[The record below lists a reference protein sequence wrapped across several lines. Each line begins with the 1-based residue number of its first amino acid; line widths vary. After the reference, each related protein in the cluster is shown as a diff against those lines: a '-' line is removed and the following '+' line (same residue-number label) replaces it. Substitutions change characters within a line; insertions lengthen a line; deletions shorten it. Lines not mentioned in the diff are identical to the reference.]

1 MKEVQNDYYIGLDIG
16 TNSVGWAVTDLQ
28 YNILRKKGKSM
39 WGIRLFEE
47 AKTAAERRVARTNR
61 RRLQRQ
67 KQRIELLQEI
77 FGEEISKVDD
87 KFFIRLKDSSFV
99 PEDKKENQTNSI
111 FNDIK
116 YKDKDYND
124 EFKTIYHL
132 RKALIMGE
140 KEYDVRLVYLAIHHM
155 MKNRGHFL
163 FDSNIANI
171 TSFDTTFNAFKICME
186 EEFGFS
192 MEEIDEGEFEK
203 ILKNKSL
210 SRTKKS
216 ENLLKICGVEKK
228 DEVYRQ
234 FSEIIKLIIGLN
246 CKVSVI
252 FNSEAFEEIEHNK
265 ICFGSGNYDET
276 RVALEDEI
284 QEKAGIIDILQAVYN
299 WTILSDILEGGE
311 YNGKSYISIAKVGK
325 YEKHHNDLK
334 KLKELVKKYCTQENY
349 NDFFVSNEKDN
360 YCAYIGKYM
369 KNGKVKVENK
379 KCSQEDFYKAVKK
392 LLDKMNVDNDVDE
405 AAVTSI
411 KNDIESKTFLQKQV
425 SKDNG
430 VIPYQVNK
438 IELECILENA
448 KEYLPFLNEVD
459 ESCNLTNAE
468 KIVKLF
474 EYKIPYY
481 VGPINTARGDNC
493 WMIRNEGKEGER
505 ITPWNFNDVV
515 DVDLSAEKFIK
526 HMTNKCTYLSKEDV
540 LPKYSLLYTEYMV
553 LNEINNIKVKGVP
566 LDDIDIKL
574 RKGIY
579 NELFKKEKRVSK
591 KRIAE
596 YIKSMGYDATKEDI
610 SGVDVILTTSLSS
623 YIELKKIFGDKLDTY
638 SFKQVAEDI
647 IKWITIYGD
656 DQKMLKRVIK
666 KHYESEITPEQ
677 LKQVCRLKIQGWGR
691 LSEKLLTG
699 LEGTNKDT
707 GEITTIINELRNTN
721 RNFMQIVASNDYTF
735 AECIDDENMGYKV
748 EEVTYDNIVKDV
760 VASPAIKRAVWQT
773 IQIVEE
779 IKQVMGKAPARI
791 FVEMARGEEEK
802 KRTISRKDKLLE
814 CYKEID
820 KECKTDWVDELN
832 KIKDTELK
840 SIKLFLYFTQ
850 MGKCMYTGKKID
862 ISQLDNATIWDR
874 DHIYPQSKVKD
885 DSLDNLVLVARIE
898 NAKKSDGMLSPE
910 IQSKMYGHWKYLKD
924 KGLISEKKFNRLT
937 RKEPFSDDEL
947 AGFISRQLVET
958 RQSTKVVATLLNR
971 IYGDTKVVYV
981 KAGVTADFKNHKDS
995 KTGERDYI
1003 HDVKVRSI
1011 NDYHHAKD
1019 AYLNIVVGNV
1029 YFTKFTDNP
1038 YKWFKD
1044 RSGKRDENKYKYSL
1058 NRMFDFDLMEG
1069 ENVVWKRGKD
1079 GTLKTVNEVLSKND
1093 ILYTRYAYCNKG
1105 LLFDQLPVKAPN
1117 NEEKAEKLVPA
1128 KKGRDTI
1135 KYGGY
1140 NSISPSHFMLVESK
1154 DKKGNFIRTIES
1166 VPLYLKE
1173 VFEKDNQKLIEY
1185 CINRYDLKE
1194 PRIVIPV
1201 IKKSSLLV
1209 INGFPMHL
1217 NGSTGKQLILQ
1228 GAVQLCVSNED
1239 AAYIK
1244 KLEKYADDNAKRK
1257 DKKELLKIDEYRGI
1271 TKEQNKVI
1279 YEKFLEKLNNG
1290 IYTKRPA
1297 NPVKKLMIAEDKF
1310 VDLKLEEQSFVLM
1323 QIIILLQCN
1332 SREANMSLIECGGRV
1347 GTMQVNKN
1355 ITSCKSAKL
1364 INQSPTG
1371 LYENVID
1378 LLRV

>member
-1 MKEVQNDYYIGLDIG
+1 M
-16 TNSVGWAVTDLQ
+16 
-28 YNILRKKGKSM
+28 
-39 WGIRLFEE
+39 
-47 AKTAAERRVARTNR
+47 
-61 RRLQRQ
+61 
-67 KQRIELLQEI
+67 
-77 FGEEISKVDD
+77 
-87 KFFIRLKDSSFV
+87 KDSSFF

-171 TSFDTTFNAFKICME
+171 TSFDTTFSAFKICME

-276 RVALEDEI
+276 RLALEDEI

-334 KLKELVKKYCTQENY
+334 KLKELVKKYCTQEDY

-392 LLDKMNVDNDVDE
+392 LLDKMNVDNDLDE

-474 EYKIPYY
+474 EYRIPYY

-526 HMTNKCTYLSKEDV
+526 RMTNKCTYLSKEDV

-596 YIKSMGYDATKEDI
+596 YIKSMGYDITKEDI

-779 IKQVMGKAPARI
+779 IKQVMGKAPVRI

-910 IQSKMYGHWKYLKD
+910 IQCKMYGHWKYLKD

-1003 HDVKVRSI
+1003 HDVKVRSV

-1079 GTLKTVNEVLSKND
+1079 GTLKTVNEVLSRND

-1105 LLFDQLPVKAPN
+1105 LLFDQQLVKAPEN
-1117 NEEKAEKLVPA
+1117 DEKAEKLIPA
-1128 KKGRDTI
+1128 KKGRDTK

-1194 PRIVIPV
+1194 PRIVMPV

-1244 KLEKYADDNAKRK
+1244 KLEKYVDDNAKRK
-1257 DKKELLKIDEYRGI
+1257 DKKELLKIDEYRVI

-1297 NPVKKLMIAEDKF
+1297 NPRT
-1310 VDLKLEEQSFVLM
+1310 KLESLEQKFEELEIEKQS
-1323 QIIILLQCN
+1323 ILLMEVLNLFKCKPLT
-1332 SREANMSLIECGGRV
+1332 ANMELIKDSKYLGKI
-1347 GTMQVNKN
+1347 QLSKN
-1355 ITSCKSAKL
+1355 ISSCKSAKL

-1378 LLRV
+1378 LLKV

>member
-171 TSFDTTFNAFKICME
+171 TSFDTTFSAFKICME

-192 MEEIDEGEFEK
+192 MEGIDEGEFEK

-276 RVALEDEI
+276 RLALEDEI

-334 KLKELVKKYCTQENY
+334 KLKELVKKYCTQEDY

-474 EYKIPYY
+474 EYRIPYY

-526 HMTNKCTYLSKEDV
+526 RMTNKCTYLSKEDV

-596 YIKSMGYDATKEDI
+596 YIKSMGYDVTKEDI

-699 LEGTNKDT
+699 LEGTNKYT
-707 GEITTIINELRNTN
+707 GEITTIVNELRNTN

-820 KECKTDWVDELN
+820 KECKTDWVEELN

-971 IYGDTKVVYV
+971 IYSDTKVVYV

-1044 RSGKRDENKYKYSL
+1044 RGGKRDENKYKYSL

-1079 GTLKTVNEVLSKND
+1079 GTLKTVNEVLSRND

-1105 LLFDQLPVKAPN
+1105 LLFDQQLVKAPE

-1128 KKGRDTI
+1128 KKGRNTI

-1140 NSISPSHFMLVESK
+1140 NSINPSHFMLVESK

-1194 PRIVIPV
+1194 PRIVMPV

-1244 KLEKYADDNAKRK
+1244 KLEKYVDDNAKRK

-1364 INQSPTG
+1364 VNQSPTG

-1378 LLRV
+1378 LLKV